1 MYYAIIVLINRY
13 FYYNNNNYYY
23 NFYKYKKILLKFYSK
38 QKTDILSLIQVKI
51 NYNIPVGK
59 KD

>member
-1 MYYAIIVLINRY
+1 MYQAIIVLINRY
-13 FYYNNNNYYY
+13 FYYNTNYYYY
-23 NFYKYKKILLKFYSK
+23 NFYKYKEILLKFYLK
-38 QKTDILSLIQVKI
+38 QKIDILSLIQVKI